1 MTSLGQGIA
10 TGYLIFV
17 ALGLIIAGVVL
28 YSTKAGRRDRGESG
42 HVHKAE
48 KAEPWWGVFVVI
60 LLGVLLALTIWR
72 APWFDD
78 NGPGQKVQVTGMQF
92 GWLVQPTK
100 VKAGQPVQFNVTSK
114 DVNHAMGLFDP
125 EGRLIMNVEAIP
137 NYTTIR
143 TQTFDQ
149 PGTYVIRCF
158 EFCGYQHHQMIYPAF
173 QVTAS

>member
-1 MTSLGQGIA
+1 
-10 TGYLIFV
+10 
-17 ALGLIIAGVVL
+17 
-28 YSTKAGRRDRGESG
+28 
-42 HVHKAE
+42 
-48 KAEPWWGVFVVI
+48 
-60 LLGVLLALTIWR
+60 
-72 APWFDD
+72 
-78 NGPGQKVQVTGMQF
+78 MQF
-92 GWLVQPTK
+92 GWLVQPTQ